1 MIQTSLTFQLAQ
13 MALENQYDRPALC
26 WDVISLN
33 NKEKE
38 ADWKED
44 LQLIEQVST
53 LILLDQT
60 LTENDLP
67 DATQREYEIQEV
79 KSLYTF
85 HLLIARLVF
94 RNNAKM
100 YETLNLLGKREEQLE
115 AWIVQA
121 SSFYADLGHL
131 SLAMA
136 HYSITLTE
144 LRQAKAMVDALVD
157 RYLS

>member
-26 WDVISLN
+26 WDVASLSN
-33 NKEKE
+33 R

-44 LQLIEQVST
+44 LQLTEQV
-53 LILLDQT
+53 LALVQLDEAFAE
-60 LTENDLP
+60 ENPIDP
-67 DATQREYEIQEV
+67 AQQEYEIQEV

-94 RNNAKM
+94 RNNAEM
-100 YETLNLLGKREEQLE
+100 YETLHLLGKREERLE
-115 AWIVQA
+115 EWIAQA
-121 SSFYADLGHL
+121 ISFYADLGHL

-136 HYSITLTE
+136 HYGITLTE
-144 LRQAKAMVDALVD
+144 LRQAKAMVEAVVD